1 MYYGKRKL
9 IQNITENKINSYTC
23 HNFIKMLCKSTHLFP
38 TSSPLI
44 LFPSTIV
51 NEPTPETKER
61 KKKKDHFHVDSLHC
75 VKCTISPHRGL

>member
-44 LFPSTIV
+44 LFPSTIL
-51 NEPTPETKER
+51 NEPTPGTKEKER
-61 KKKKDHFHVDSLHC
+61 KLISFS
-75 VKCTISPHRGL
+75 CTGKYFTLC